1 MTGDNTK
8 VIMGAIIGTVLGTTT
23 TFMMGVA
30 SNRTDIAV
38 LTTKI
43 ENLTKSVTA
52 NMSDRY
58 RSADAMKDHL
68 VINGKLHEMDITLKA
83 HLELDKQLDAE
94 FRAHVAYCENRD
106 RS

>member
-1 MTGDNTK
+1 MTGDYTK
-8 VIMGAIIGTVLGTTT
+8 LIIGLIFGTVLGTTT

-38 LTTKI
+38 LSTKI
-43 ENLTKSVTA
+43 ENLTTHVTESLDDPYQG
-52 NMSDRY
+52 SD
-58 RSADAMKDHL
+58 AAKDHL
-68 VINGKLHEMDITLKA
+68 IMNNKLNAMDIILKA